1 MKQDTECKL
10 LEETAE
16 LFKALGDTTRMQ
28 MINILASG
36 EKKNVSVT
44 ELANMM
50 NITQPAVSQHQK
62 PLKMPGL
69 CGQKKS
75 AITRIICLTR
85 SPCSISRKMSIIY
98 SDAYSKNVIK
108 WIRKDKHGNVD
119 LLFHGD
125 REFAARSA
133 DHRRTAGRQ

>member
-16 LFKALGDTTRMQ
+16 LFKALGDTTRMH

-50 NITQPAVSQHQK
+50 NITQPAVSQH
-62 PLKMPGL
+62 LKTL
-69 CGQKKS
+69 KNARIVRAKKVGNHTYYMFNEES
-75 AITRIICLTR
+75 MLNF
-85 SPCSISRKMSIIY
+85 K
-98 SDAYSKNVIK
+98 KNVDYLFGCIFEK
-108 WIRKDKHGNVD
+108 CDQMDKE
-119 LLFHGD
+119 
-125 REFAARSA
+125 R
-133 DHRRTAGRQ
+133 